1 MGFPRQEYW
10 SGLSFPSPG
19 DLPNSGIEPVSLVS
33 SALQANS
40 LALSHWRSNEKKTW
54 LSTYLYSE
62 ERYQKL
68 GKSFS
73 KQKNLRGEKRDKTR
87 VFISGSSPRMTNTYS
102 AGTYYQELPGLI
114 SVPFSAEPRGLLHG
128 SITVNNQSQREKWN
142 SFASLEA
149 DHCLPPRSLSAL
161 LSSISTAFFLSQDWN
176 LEQWIKSRKRKWGSS
191 VGGQICKQEGRE
203 GLP

>member
-1 MGFPRQEYW
+1 MGCHFLLQGIFSTQELNLCLLCLLHCRQILY
-10 SGLSFPSPG
+10 
-19 DLPNSGIEPVSLVS
+19 
-33 SALQANS
+33 
-40 LALSHWRSNEKKTW
+40 HWATGEVMKKTW

-73 KQKNLRGEKRDKTR
+73 KQKNLRGKKRDKTR

-142 SFASLEA
+142 SFASPEA
-149 DHCLPPRSLSAL
+149 VMRHNDHCLPPRSPTFCPTFKYLNSPLSASRL
-161 LSSISTAFFLSQDWN
+161 KQSS
-176 LEQWIKSRKRKWGSS
+176 E
-191 VGGQICKQEGRE
+191 
-203 GLP
+203 